1 MRRSTASRTR
11 RRSGPKHGR
20 TEFAF
25 SPLYPNVDDTYGN
38 TSMTVEWISRN
49 AEWRVVGLD
58 RSLDD
63 EYQVYVF
70 LRPA

>member
-1 MRRSTASRTR
+1 
-11 RRSGPKHGR
+11 
-20 TEFAF
+20 
-25 SPLYPNVDDTYGN
+25 
-38 TSMTVEWISRN
+38 MTVEWISRN
-49 AEWRVVGLD
+49 APEWRVVGLD